1 MAKTEGRR
9 RRAMGRQIRQKV
21 GGMKGTRDEEQRDVC
36 VEEEEGA
43 ADDGKTK
50 LPFKTKT
57 GMSNKVARRL

>member
-1 MAKTEGRR
+1 MAKTEWRRR

-43 ADDGKTK
+43 DDGRPNCLLRPK
-50 LPFKTKT
+50 L
-57 GMSNKVARRL
+57 G

>member
-1 MAKTEGRR
+1 
-9 RRAMGRQIRQKV
+9 MGRQIRQKV

-43 ADDGKTK
+43 DDGKTK